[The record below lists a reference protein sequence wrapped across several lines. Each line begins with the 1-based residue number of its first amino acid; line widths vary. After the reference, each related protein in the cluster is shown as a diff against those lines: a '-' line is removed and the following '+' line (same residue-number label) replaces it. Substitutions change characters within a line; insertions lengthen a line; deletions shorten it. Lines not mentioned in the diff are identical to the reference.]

1 VDFAADVMPLK
12 CFSTR
17 KMVSFFSSPALAKTV
32 KKSATGAEV
41 IQVFWPLM
49 T

>member
-1 VDFAADVMPLK
+1 VDFAADGDALN

-32 KKSATGAEV
+32 KKSATA
-41 IQVFWPLM
+41 PR
-49 T
+49 